1 MKEVF
6 DPVEITVDNIPI
18 HYYYILCRNL
28 EWADIIYRLPSIWV
42 KFAVIRSLINCNTVL
57 LVQFGVGCINSQLQ
71 SLCALIPLI
80 EQNLKKKISEHLS
93 PIPSYYLINKLTKRK
108 NNNQKKT

>member
-28 EWADIIYRLPSIWV
+28 EWADIIYCLLSIGR

-57 LVQFGVGCINSQLQ
+57 LVEIGVGCINSQLQ

-80 EQNLKKKISEHLS
+80 EQNLKKKLEHQS
-93 PIPSYYLINKLTKRK
+93 PIPLYYSINKLTKRK